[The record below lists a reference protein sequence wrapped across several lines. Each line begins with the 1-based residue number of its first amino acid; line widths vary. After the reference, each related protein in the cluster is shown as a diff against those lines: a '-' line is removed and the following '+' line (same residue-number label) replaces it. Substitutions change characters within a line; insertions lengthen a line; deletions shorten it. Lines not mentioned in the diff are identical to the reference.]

1 MALVEKASE
10 TSFRTGEHGKSKS
23 PAGIVAKSLRA
34 GEAGT
39 GILPDEIEVDGLS
52 LVYQIRRGGKKKDA
66 STLTALSDVNLCV
79 RKGELFS
86 VVGPSGCGKSTFL
99 YILAGLRKK
108 SGGSA
113 RINGKEIVGPA
124 SDRGIIMQ
132 AYALFPWRT
141 IVRNVEFGLEVKNVA
156 KAERREIAEHFIELV
171 GLRGYENRYP
181 YELSGG
187 MKQRIAIARAL
198 AYDPEVLLMDEPF
211 AAVDEQTRGNL
222 HEELLRIWEQTRKTI
237 IFVTHSIDEAIFLSD
252 RVAVMTPGPGTI
264 KDVIDIGLARP
275 RVASVRTSPEFAR
288 YRNKVW
294 QLLQNEEEMT
304 TEVVTETGR
313 RILRAT
319 PQDIAI

>member
-1 MALVEKASE
+1 MALIEYAIEKEARAVEAE
-10 TSFRTGEHGKSKS
+10 KSI
-23 PAGIVAKSLRA
+23 P
-34 GEAGT
+34 
-39 GILPDEIEVDGLS
+39 PNEIEVEGLN
-52 LVYQIRRGGKKKDA
+52 LVYQVRRNGRKKDA
-66 STLTALSDVNLCV
+66 SKLVALSDVNLCV
-79 RKGELFS
+79 KKGELFS

-124 SDRGIIMQ
+124 PDRGIIMQ

-141 IVRNVEFGLEVKNVA
+141 VIGNVEFGLEVKNVA
-156 KAERREIAEHFIELV
+156 RAERREIAERFVDLV

-252 RVAVMTPGPGTI
+252 RVAVMTPGPGTV
-264 KDVIDIGLARP
+264 KEVVDIGIARP
-275 RVASVRTSPEFAR
+275 RLASVRTSPEFSK
-288 YRNKVW
+288 YRNRVW

-313 RILRAT
+313 RILQAA